1 VSNSITGVA
10 QFYAGGGGGVT
21 MGTTST
27 TMPAGGS
34 SVGGMG
40 SFSSGATGTN
50 TCGSGGWAVQ
60 NTGSGGGG
68 TINGYPGNGAD
79 GIIVITQPITT
90 APATVQGNCQIRH
103 VGTNIVYIFLGT
115 GSITF

>member
-1 VSNSITGVA
+1 
-10 QFYAGGGGGVT
+10 
-21 MGTTST
+21 
-27 TMPAGGS
+27 
-34 SVGGMG
+34 MG
-40 SFSSGATGTN
+40 SFSSGSYGTN
-50 TCGSGGWAVQ
+50 TSGAGGWAVQ

-68 TINGYPGNGAD
+68 TIGGFAGSGAD

-90 APATVQGNCQIRH
+90 TPATVQGNCQIRH

>member
-1 VSNSITGVA
+1 
-10 QFYAGGGGGVT
+10 
-21 MGTTST
+21 MGTTSSN
-27 TMPAGGS
+27 MPAGGS

-40 SFSSGATGTN
+40 SFSPGGKGSNSAGA
-50 TCGSGGWAVQ
+50 GGWPVQ

-68 TINGYPGNGAD
+68 TVNGYAGNGAD
-79 GIIVITQPITT
+79 GIVVITQPITT
-90 APATVQGNCQIRH
+90 TPATVQGNCQIRH

>member
-1 VSNSITGVA
+1 
-10 QFYAGGGGGVT
+10 
-21 MGTTST
+21 
-27 TMPAGGS
+27 MPNGGS
-34 SVGGMG
+34 SVGGAG
-40 SFSSGATGTN
+40 SFSSGSSNTN
-50 TCGSGGWAVQ
+50 TAGSGGWATQ

-68 TINGYPGNGAD
+68 TIGGYAGNGAD

-115 GSITF
+115 GSIVF